1 MLKIAVPLAN
11 GMFSPHFGGA
21 ESLGLYLANEET
33 RIVGAREVLPWPADQ
48 HGAPPAWMRDQGVCA
63 VLAGRIGPSVRQ
75 TLDLQ
80 GIEVVQGVVGED
92 PKALVQAYLDGTL
105 ESAAENPRENND

>member
-1 MLKIAVPLAN
+1 MLKIAVPLAE
-11 GMFSPHFGGA
+11 GMFSPQFGGA
-21 ESLGLYLANEET
+21 ESFGLYLANEDT

-48 HGAPPAWMRDQGVCA
+48 RGAPPAWTGDRGVCA
-63 VLAGRIGPSVRQ
+63 VLTGRIGPSARL

-92 PKALVQAYLDGTL
+92 PKALVQAFLDGSL
-105 ESAAENPRENND
+105 ASSAVEIQ